1 MRNMA
6 LIEMKN
12 ITKYFGT
19 IRALNK
25 VSLTLERKEILG
37 LVGDNAAGKS
47 TLMKVLI
54 GLYAPDEGEIYVE
67 NKKIDTSTYNPS
79 EARKIGIEMV
89 FQDMALVPTLDVVE
103 NMFLGKELTKQF
115 KVLDRKIM
123 SQKTLAILEEDLNI
137 KMKSND
143 LKRKIRSFSGGQRQA
158 VSIGRALL
166 WNPKVLILDEPT
178 ASLSIAATESLLKTI
193 KKLREERGISIII
206 ISHRLPEVFS
216 IADRIMVL
224 RAGEKIGEKYKEE
237 TTIDEIIK
245 MMLGIKIE
253 TTSLE

>member
-1 MRNMA
+1 MA

-25 VSLTLERKEILG
+25 VNLTLEKREILG

-47 TLMKVLI
+47 TLMKILI
-54 GLYAPDEGEIYVE
+54 GLYVPDEGEIYVDGE
-67 NKKIDTSTYNPS
+67 KIDTSNYTPS
-79 EARKIGIEMV
+79 EARKIGIEMI

-103 NMFLGKELTKQF
+103 NMFLGKELTRPF
-115 KVLDRKIM
+115 KVLDRKTM
-123 SQKTLAILEEDLNI
+123 NQKALTILEEDLNI
-137 KMKSND
+137 KMKSSD
-143 LKRKIRSFSGGQRQA
+143 LKRKIRMFSGGQRQA

-193 KKLREERGISIII
+193 KKLREERGISIIM
-206 ISHRLPEVFS
+206 ISHRLPEIFS

-224 RAGEKIGEKYKEE
+224 RAGEKIGERYKEE
-237 TTIDEIIK
+237 TTLDEIIK
-245 MMLGIKIE
+245 MMLGVKIE
-253 TTSLE
+253 TTP

>member
-1 MRNMA
+1 MA

-25 VSLTLERKEILG
+25 VNLTLEKREILG

-47 TLMKVLI
+47 TLMKILI
-54 GLYAPDEGEIYVE
+54 GLYAPDEGEIYVDGE
-67 NKKIDTSTYNPS
+67 KIDTSTYTPS
-79 EARKIGIEMV
+79 KARKIGIEMI

-103 NMFLGKELTKQF
+103 NMFLGKELTGPF
-115 KVLDRKIM
+115 KVLDRKTM
-123 SQKTLAILEEDLNI
+123 NQKALTILEEDLNI
-137 KMKSND
+137 KMKDSD
-143 LKRKIRSFSGGQRQA
+143 LKRKIRMFSGGQRQA

-193 KKLREERGISIII
+193 KKLREERGISIIM
-206 ISHRLPEVFS
+206 ISHRLPEIFS

-224 RAGEKIGEKYKEE
+224 RAGEKIGERYKEE
-237 TTIDEIIK
+237 TTLDEIIK

-253 TTSLE
+253 ATS